1 MSDLA
6 RPRVIHGSASAQGL
20 GPSVVTIGNFDGVHL
35 GHQALLAT
43 ARELATPVGASVV
56 AYTFDPLP
64 RDVMAPGHGVARIQ
78 SLDDRV
84 AALGRRGAD
93 VVVIEPFS
101 RTYAAQEASWFTDEV
116 LTRRLGALGVVVGWD
131 FRFGHNRLGDADALR
146 AAFRHVAVLDALRHE
161 GEAVSSTRVRMAVNA
176 GDMRVAAGMLDRLHD
191 VVGEVIHGD
200 ARGRTIG
207 FPTANVALPDT
218 LLPPFG
224 VYAVR
229 AELDGRWLDGVANL
243 GVRPTVDAAGR
254 TSLEV
259 HLLDFA
265 GDVYGKT
272 LRVGFVE
279 KLRGEKRFDSL
290 DALVAQI
297 GADVAA
303 ARRVLA

>member
-6 RPRVIHGSASAQGL
+6 RPRVILGSASARGL
-20 GPSVVTIGNFDGVHL
+20 GPTVVTIGNFDGVHL

-43 ARELATPVGASVV
+43 ARSIAAPLGASVV

-84 AALGRRGAD
+84 AELGRRGAD
-93 VVVIEPFS
+93 AVVIEPFS
-101 RTYAAQEASWFTDEV
+101 RAYAAQEASWFTGEV
-116 LTRRLGALGVVVGWD
+116 LTRRLGALGAVVGWD

-146 AAFRHVAVLDALRHE
+146 AAFQHVAVLDALQHE
-161 GEAVSSTRVRMAVNA
+161 GESVSSTRVRAAVNA
-176 GDMRVAAGMLDRLHD
+176 GDMRVAAGFLGRLHD
-191 VVGEVIHGD
+191 VVGEIIHGD

-243 GVRPTVDAAGR
+243 GVRPTVDKAGR

-265 GDVYGKT
+265 GDVYGQT

-279 KLRGEKRFDSL
+279 RLRGEQRFGSL

-297 GADVAA
+297 GVDVAA